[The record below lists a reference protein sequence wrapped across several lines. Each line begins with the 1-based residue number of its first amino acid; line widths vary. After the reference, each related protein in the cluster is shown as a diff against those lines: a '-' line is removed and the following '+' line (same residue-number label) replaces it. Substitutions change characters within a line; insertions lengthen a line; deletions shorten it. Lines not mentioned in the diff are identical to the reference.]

1 MSTTTANQATQERA
15 PCLVVFGPLAARV
28 AAILRARPSLIATIA
43 FAPPEAI
50 HSIAVYL
57 YLAPDAAK
65 SDVEVADLIE
75 RSDLRDLLNEALPG
89 CPPRLYRA
97 LGTAGNMVQV
107 QSFYERVGIIC
118 RGPFG
123 LAFLDGG
130 HLTSLRLEFYEAMQR
145 MDPLILDLRGA
156 LGETLHTVK
165 AVDSLVALIRHHG
178 ALDRCDLRLPK
189 NAGTGSVLR
198 RLLQGLSS
206 LRAPAAPFVVPSPFR
221 IVETIGELRDSL
233 APTIG
238 SSLLTDQP
246 FT

>member
-1 MSTTTANQATQERA
+1 M
-15 PCLVVFGPLAARV
+15 VFGPLAARV

-156 LGETLHTVK
+156 L
-165 AVDSLVALIRHHG
+165 
-178 ALDRCDLRLPK
+178 
-189 NAGTGSVLR
+189 
-198 RLLQGLSS
+198 
-206 LRAPAAPFVVPSPFR
+206 AACR
-221 IVETIGELRDSL
+221 T
-233 APTIG
+233 
-238 SSLLTDQP
+238 
-246 FT
+246 